1 MPNLDG
7 TGSMGCGPNNNF
19 RRGYC
24 LRQSPILLNKDQEKE
39 QLNQEIELLEQRL
52 QSARNR
58 LKGLE
63 NSQS

>member
-1 MPNLDG
+1 
-7 TGSMGCGPNNNF
+7 MGCGPNNNF